1 MKIISIDHGDKNIG
15 IALADEKQ
23 KVAVP
28 FLVIKNN
35 DAKSSIKKI
44 KEIVK
49 EEGVGKIVVGMP
61 LSISG
66 QGLRPVDEKNEQM
79 KKVFEFIKELKKKIK
94 LPLVLE
100 DERMS
105 SKMADKLNK
114 GKGRKKEN
122 DDIAAMLILQAYLD
136 RRT

>member
-1 MKIISIDHGDKNIG
+1 MKILGLDHGDAKIG

-23 KVAVP
+23 KLAVP
-28 FLVIKNN
+28 FLVIENK
-35 DAKSSIKKI
+35 DTKSSIKKI

-49 EEGVGKIVVGMP
+49 EEGVNKIVVGMP
-61 LSISG
+61 LTMSG
-66 QGLRPVDEKNEQM
+66 QGLRPVDEENEQM

-105 SKMADKLNK
+105 SKQADKLNK
-114 GKGRKKEN
+114 GKGKKKEN

-136 RRT
+136 KHL

>member
-1 MKIISIDHGDKNIG
+1 MKIISIDYGETNIG
-15 IALADEKQ
+15 IALADLKQ

-35 DAKSSIKKI
+35 DTKASIKKI
-44 KEIVK
+44 KEIIK
-49 EEGVGKIVVGMP
+49 EEDVSKIVVGIP
-61 LSISG
+61 LSMSG
-66 QGLRPVDEKNEQM
+66 KGFRAVDEDNEQM

-105 SKMADKLNK
+105 SREADKLNR
-114 GKGRKKEN
+114 GKHKKKEN

-136 RRT
+136 KQT